1 MNYKLTITRSK
12 NAKCFYIQTTYRNRE
27 GKLTTKTV
35 KKLGNESFI
44 KQNYGVEDAEA
55 WAKAELERMRLAAR
69 QEKQTLMLELH
80 PERIIGGSERV
91 YNGGDIFIEQILS
104 RLGLRDV

>member
-35 KKLGNESFI
+35 KKLGNETFI

-55 WAKAELERMRLAAR
+55 
-69 QEKQTLMLELH
+69 
-80 PERIIGGSERV
+80 
-91 YNGGDIFIEQILS
+91 
-104 RLGLRDV
+104 